1 MDRQY
6 HIFIA
11 GAGGI
16 ARAAA
21 LMLAEFSEVIPR
33 IFILNRNLENARE
46 MAEWIKKGSSR
57 SIQIECFE
65 LPENKIE
72 TDLKKALKKGDI
84 LLDCLPGS
92 LAPKMA
98 QLAKDFQMHYTNLT
112 EYVSET
118 ETIKKLAADAVTGF
132 LLQTGLAPGYI
143 NVLGNHLFQKFC
155 EKFNVDKVDAIA
167 LKVGAL
173 TKHAVAPHYYGF
185 TWSPVGVATEY
196 LKDAVAIRDFK
207 ETSLASLSERASIII
222 NGKTYEE
229 DLTSGGAADLP
240 QRLKGKVRSLDYKT
254 LRFPGHYAWVDGQL
268 KVIGDVPD
276 NIDALQERMEA
287 MIPHIEEDQII
298 LYASA
303 EGMDNKGIRRK
314 LEVSKR
320 ILPQKIG
327 KHRLRAIQ
335 TTTAAPLLQSAL
347 ILLEGSAKGVILQ
360 SEIETG
366 KFLKGHFIRPVYGDV
381 DLEL

>member
-1 MDRQY
+1 MDREY
-6 HIFIA
+6 NIVIA

-16 ARAAA
+16 AQAAG
-21 LMLAEFSEVIPR
+21 LMLAELSEVIPNL
-33 IFILNRNLENARE
+33 IILNRSLDKAKR
-46 MAEWIKKGSSR
+46 MADWIEKGTSR
-57 SIQIECFE
+57 KIFIECFE
-65 LPENKIE
+65 LPEKKISAR
-72 TDLKKALKKGDI
+72 LKKTLLSADI

-98 QLAKDFQMHYTNLT
+98 QLAKDFSMHYANLT

-118 ETIKKLAADAVTGF
+118 ETIKKLAADAGTGF

-143 NVLGNHLFQKFC
+143 DVLGNHLFQSFC
-155 EKFNVDKVDAIA
+155 KKYNVEKIDAIA

-173 TKHAVAPHYYGF
+173 TRHAVAPHYYGF

-196 LKDAVAIRDFK
+196 LKDAVVIRDFK
-207 ETSLASLSERASIII
+207 ESNLASLSERARIII

-240 QRLKGKVRSLDYKT
+240 MSLKNKVRSLDYKT
-254 LRFPGHYAWVDGQL
+254 LRFPGHYAWVEEQL
-268 KVIGDVPD
+268 KSIGKNPD
-276 NIDALQERMEA
+276 AVNKLQEKMQA

-298 LYASA
+298 LYASS
-303 EGMDNKGIRRK
+303 EGKDSKGIRRK
-314 LEVSKR
+314 IEVSKK

-335 TTTAAPLLQSAL
+335 TTTAAPLLQSAML
-347 ILLEGSAKGVILQ
+347 LLESSAKGVMLQ
-360 SEIETG
+360 SEIETTN
-366 KFLKGHFIRPVYGDV
+366 FLNGHFIKAVYGEIS
-381 DLEL
+381 LEL

>member
-6 HIFIA
+6 NIIIA

-16 ARAAA
+16 AQAAG
-21 LMLAEFSEVIPR
+21 LMLAQLSEVIPR
-33 IFILNRNLENARE
+33 IFILNRSLDKAKK
-46 MAEWIKKGSSR
+46 MADWIEKGSSR
-57 SIQIECFE
+57 RLQVECFE
-65 LPENKIE
+65 LPEKIVE
-72 TDLKKALKKGDI
+72 VQLQKVLQKADI

-98 QLAKDFQMHYTNLT
+98 QLAKDFEMHYANLT

-118 ETIKKLAADAVTGF
+118 ETIKKLAADADTGF

-143 NVLGNHLFQKFC
+143 DVLGNHLFQAFC
-155 EKFNVDKVDAIA
+155 KKYNVEKVDAIA

-196 LKDAVAIRDFK
+196 LKEAVVIRDFK
-207 ETSLASLSERASIII
+207 ERNLPSLSERNSIII

-240 QRLKGKVRSLDYKT
+240 QSLSHKVRSLDYKT
-254 LRFPGHYAWVDGQL
+254 LRFPGHYDWVEEQL
-268 KVIGDVPD
+268 TLIGHSLHTLDE
-276 NIDALQERMEA
+276 LQETMEE

-303 EGMDNKGIRRK
+303 EGKDDKGTRRK
-314 LEVSKR
+314 IEVSKK

-335 TTTAAPLLQSAL
+335 TTTAAPLLQSAML
-347 ILLEGSAKGVILQ
+347 LLESSSKGVILQ
-360 SEIETG
+360 SEIETA
-366 KFLKGHFIRPVYGDV
+366 KFLNGHFIKPVYGEV
-381 DLEL
+381 SLG

>member
-6 HIFIA
+6 NIVIA

-16 ARAAA
+16 AEAAG
-21 LMLAEFSEVIPR
+21 LMLAELSEVIPNL
-33 IFILNRNLENARE
+33 IILNRSLDKAKR
-46 MAEWIKKGSSR
+46 MAAWIEKGTSR
-57 SIQIECFE
+57 KVLIECFE
-65 LPENKIE
+65 LPEKQISAR
-72 TDLKKALKKGDI
+72 LKKTLLSADI

-98 QLAKDFQMHYTNLT
+98 QLAKDFSMHYANLT
-112 EYVSET
+112 EYVAET
-118 ETIKKLAADAVTGF
+118 ETIKKLAADAGTGF

-143 NVLGNHLFQKFC
+143 DVLGNHLFQSFC
-155 EKFNVDKVDAIA
+155 KKFNVEKVDAIS

-196 LKDAVAIRDFK
+196 LKEAIVIRDFK
-207 ETSLASLSERASIII
+207 ESTLPSLSERARIII

-240 QRLKGKVRSLDYKT
+240 QSLKNKVRSLDYKT
-254 LRFPGHYAWVDGQL
+254 LRFPGHYAWIDKQL
-268 KVIGDVPD
+268 KLIGD
-276 NIDALQERMEA
+276 DADAVNKLQKKMQA

-303 EGMDNKGIRRK
+303 EGKDSKGTRRK
-314 LEVSKR
+314 IEVAKK

-335 TTTAAPLLQSAL
+335 TTTAAPLLQSAIL
-347 ILLEGSAKGVILQ
+347 LLEGSAKGVILQ
-360 SEIETG
+360 SEIETA
-366 KFLKGHFIRPVYGDV
+366 KFLNGHFIKAVYGETS
-381 DLEL
+381 L

>member
-6 HIFIA
+6 NIFIA

-16 ARAAA
+16 AEAVG

-33 IFILNRNLENARE
+33 IFILNRNLDNANK
-46 MAEWIKKGSSR
+46 MADWIKKGSSR
-57 SIQIECFE
+57 SLQIECFE
-65 LPENKIE
+65 LPGNKI
-72 TDLKKALKKGDI
+72 TNNLKNALKKADI

-98 QLAKDFQMHYTNLT
+98 QLAKDFQMHYANLT
-112 EYVSET
+112 EYVAET
-118 ETIKKLAADAVTGF
+118 ENIKKLAEDADTGF

-143 NVLGNHLFQKFC
+143 DVLGNHLFQSFC
-155 EKFNVDKVDAIA
+155 KRFNVEKADSIA

-173 TKHAVAPHYYGF
+173 TKHAVSPHYYGF

-196 LKDAVAIRDFK
+196 LKEAVVIRDFK
-207 ETSLASLSERASIII
+207 ECSLASLSERASIII
-222 NGKTYEE
+222 NGKAYEE

-240 QRLKGKVRSLDYKT
+240 QSMKDKVKSLDYKT
-254 LRFPGHYAWVDGQL
+254 LRFPGHYNWIDEQL
-268 KVIGDVPD
+268 KFIGDGEHSI
-276 NIDALQERMEA
+276 NALQEKMEA
-287 MIPHIEEDQII
+287 VIPHIEEDQII

-303 EGMDNKGIRRK
+303 EGEDHKGIRRK
-314 LEVSKR
+314 IEVSKR

-335 TTTAAPLLQSAL
+335 TTTAAPLLQSAIL
-347 ILLEGSAKGVILQ
+347 LLEGSAKGVFLQ

-366 KFLKGHFIRPVYGDV
+366 NFLNGHFIKPVYGV
-381 DLEL
+381 INL